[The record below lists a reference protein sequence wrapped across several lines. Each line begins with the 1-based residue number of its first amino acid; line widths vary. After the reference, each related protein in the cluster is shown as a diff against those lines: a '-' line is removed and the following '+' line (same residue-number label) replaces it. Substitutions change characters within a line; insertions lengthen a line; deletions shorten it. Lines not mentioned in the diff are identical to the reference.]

1 VGLLEAS
8 CTATAQALSDR
19 IDDELRGLRRLRV
32 SRHLARCTRC
42 HATLASLARLVQAL
56 RTLPS
61 VQTAEAHTLI
71 EQALMRIK
79 EGSGVD
85 DDS

>member
-8 CTATAQALSDR
+8 CTATAEALSDR
-19 IDDELRGLRRLRV
+19 IDGELRGRRLRV
-32 SRHLARCTRC
+32 SRHLARCARC

-61 VQTAEAHTLI
+61 VQTAEAHTVI
-71 EQALMRIK
+71 EQALMQIR